1 MNVKTVLLIVLP
13 LITSQILANELEAIQ
28 AQQEELKREID
39 NLHQTTSDEQARL
52 EELQRLIGEQHKM
65 NKLLDEQLKAE
76 RLRQQ
81 QQQE

>member
-39 NLHQTTSDEQARL
+39 SLHQTTSDEQARL